1 VSGFVQIIETHT
13 TRADDML
20 RLEAKWAKDTEG
32 RRTLRRS
39 IVTRDRN
46 DPTRHL
52 IIAFF
57 DDADSAAVN
66 SALPETQWIATELA
80 ALSSSEIGFTDL
92 DVISERI

>member
-1 VSGFVQIIETHT
+1 MSGFIQIIETHT
-13 TRADDML
+13 SRAGDMIE
-20 RLEAKWAKDTEG
+20 LEAKWAKDTEG

-52 IIAFF
+52 VIAFF

-80 ALSSSEIGFTDL
+80 ALSSGEIGFTDL